1 MRGDIIITEDYE
13 GEYNNT
19 ENSEGD
25 IIIENSEGDIIILK
39 ILRGI

>member
-25 IIIENSEGDIIILK
+25 III
-39 ILRGI
+39 LRGI